1 MQITSPLPH
10 HIFLGRH
17 SGEGRN
23 DGRTGERCDEILSE
37 RTALQRRF
45 RSEDKAPAAHWPR
58 TLR

>member
-1 MQITSPLPH
+1 
-10 HIFLGRH
+10 
-17 SGEGRN
+17 
-23 DGRTGERCDEILSE
+23 LSE